1 MIGLVILTLI
11 LQVLPIPLLC
21 VLLGSIVYVAMVE
34 KAIQDKAK
42 KMSGMCQIT
51 IVQDDLED
59 DGDELS
65 FNQ

>member
-34 KAIQDKAK
+34 KAIQVKAK
-42 KMSGMCQIT
+42 KMSGMCQII
-51 IVQDDLED
+51 IVQDDLGD

-65 FNQ
+65 FDQ